1 MIADDHQLHAA
12 IDRIAKFQRQVARLR
27 QVETSP
33 ANYHASASGFLAE
46 IARMQLQVRECLS
59 VHPSEVVQWR

>member
-1 MIADDHQLHAA
+1 MIPNDQELHAA

-27 QVETSP
+27 VETSP

-46 IARMQLQVRECLS
+46 IARMQLQVREYLS
-59 VHPSEVVQWR
+59 VHPSEVVQSN